1 VVLRT
6 FCADFL
12 SPRFSLGLPLLTN
25 PTNSDAVTEPVE
37 LAELLRSVF
46 GFARF
51 RANQEAVCRAA
62 IAGRDLLLVM
72 PTGFGK
78 SLCYQLPAIALGGTA
93 LVISPL
99 IALMEDQAAK
109 LTALGLR
116 VGRIHS
122 GLDRSVARQACVDYL
137 NGSLQFLFIAPER
150 LRVPGFGE
158 MLAKR
163 KPALIA
169 IDEAHCISQWGHDF
183 RPDYRMLGQYLPA
196 LRPAPVLA
204 LTATATPAV
213 QSDIVA
219 QLGMVKPA
227 HFIHGFRRDNLA
239 IEVVELPMP
248 ERPEAIRGLLA
259 EAARRPAIVYAT
271 SRKGAER
278 LAEELS
284 ATTRAGRIPA
294 AAYHAGLDPATRER
308 VQTAFQAGELEVVV
322 ATIAFGM
329 GIDKADIRTVIH
341 AGLPATLE
349 GYYQEIGRAGRDG
362 ALSRTY
368 LMHSYADQRTHD
380 FFLNRDYPPVEH
392 LQQVFRALGEDPQ
405 PVEELRAASKL
416 VEEEFDKA
424 LEKLEIHGGARVD
437 FGGSVTAGG
446 AGWKKTY
453 TIQAQYRA
461 EQFEKVLRFTTS
473 SECRMGALVRHF
485 GDVEDA
491 SRACGICDVCDP
503 AGAVLRLFRR
513 PTAVE
518 RELVQAI
525 AGELRAVDYKAT
537 GTLQRNLDLAGRMS
551 RSDFDALL
559 EAMVRAGLIE
569 IEEAEFEKD
578 GEVIRFRK
586 VRLTESGLELRAST
600 PVELL
605 ISDGVVEEFGGRTPA
620 PARTKKANATAK
632 AGPVKAGGATTA
644 LAVEPVRLS
653 AEGEA
658 LAARLKEWRAAEA
671 KRLGVPAF
679 VVLHD
684 RTLTA
689 IAQARPA
696 NPRQLLEISG
706 MGPTKVERF
715 GEAILGLCGAAE

>member
-1 VVLRT
+1 MQ
-6 FCADFL
+6 A
-12 SPRFSLGLPLLTN
+12 N
-25 PTNSDAVTEPVE
+25 PDD

-46 GFARF
+46 GFPGF

-62 IAGRDLLLVM
+62 IAGRDLILVM

-122 GLDRSVARQACVDYL
+122 GLDRGVARQACVDYL
-137 NGSLQFLFIAPER
+137 QGSLQFLFIAPER

-163 KPALIA
+163 KPLLIA

-213 QSDIVA
+213 QADIVA
-219 QLGMVKPA
+219 QLGMVSPA
-227 HFIHGFRRDNLA
+227 KFIHGFRRSNLA
-239 IEVVELPMP
+239 IEVAELPMP
-248 ERPEAIRGLLA
+248 ERPAAICGLLA
-259 EAARRPAIVYAT
+259 DATRRPAIVYAT
-271 SRKGAER
+271 SRKGAEQ
-278 LAEELS
+278 LAAALCQTVS
-284 ATTRAGRIPA
+284 GGRRIPA
-294 AAYHAGLDPATRER
+294 AAYHAGLDPVTREQ
-308 VQTAFQAGELEVVV
+308 VQSAFQAGELEVVV

-349 GYYQEIGRAGRDG
+349 GFYQEIGRAGRDG
-362 ALSRTY
+362 APSRTY

-380 FFLNRDYPPVEH
+380 FFLNRDYPPVDQ
-392 LQQVFRALGEDPQ
+392 LQQVFRSLGAEPR

-416 VEEEFDKA
+416 GEEEFDKA

-437 FGGSVTAGG
+437 FGGNVTAGG
-446 AGWKKTY
+446 PGWKKTY
-453 TIQAQYRA
+453 AIQAQFRA
-461 EQFEKVLRFTTS
+461 EQMEKVLRFTTS
-473 SECRMGALVRHF
+473 PECRMAALVRHF
-485 GDVEDA
+485 GDVKDA
-491 SRACGICDVCDP
+491 SRPCGICDICDP

-513 PTAVE
+513 PSANE
-518 RELVQAI
+518 RELMQAI
-525 AGELRAVDYKAT
+525 ADELRAVDAKAI
-537 GTLQRNLDLAGRMS
+537 GTLHRNLDLVGRMS
-551 RSDFDALL
+551 RNDFDGLL
-559 EAMVRAGLIE
+559 DAMMRAGLIE
-569 IEEAEFEKD
+569 IEEAEFEKA

-586 VRLTESGLELRAST
+586 VRLTEAGLELRAGT

-605 ISDGVVEEFGGRTPA
+605 ISDGVVEEFGGRTPVRARKAKPAAKASAVQAAQPSTTRSNA
-620 PARTKKANATAK
+620 PALKAAEA
-632 AGPVKAGGATTA
+632 
-644 LAVEPVRLS
+644 EPVRLT
-653 AEGEA
+653 AAGEA

-671 KRLGVPAF
+671 KRLGVPAYM
-679 VVLHD
+679 VLQD

-689 IAQARPA
+689 IAQARPVQ
-696 NPRQLLEISG
+696 PRQLLEING
-706 MGPTKVERF
+706 MGPSKTERF
-715 GEAILGLCGAAE
+715 GKAILELCGAAAGN